1 MGGIWPI
8 LCADYELKYMWW
20 NFLRFNQVE
29 RKNVP
34 WQVCQEGS
42 GVCDRLV
49 GLIAIAPEG
58 PQVPGTSYA
67 EVAENR

>member
-1 MGGIWPI
+1 
-8 LCADYELKYMWW
+8 MWW